1 MIDRGY
7 FPHYC
12 LPINGRQPV
21 THRDTFTKAITVT
34 LAALIA
40 LAFAH
45 AGLKTALAL
54 PGMAERASK
63 AAMF

>member
-1 MIDRGY
+1 M
-7 FPHYC
+7 
-12 LPINGRQPV
+12 

-54 PGMAERASK
+54 PGMAERTRVTV
-63 AAMF
+63 MF